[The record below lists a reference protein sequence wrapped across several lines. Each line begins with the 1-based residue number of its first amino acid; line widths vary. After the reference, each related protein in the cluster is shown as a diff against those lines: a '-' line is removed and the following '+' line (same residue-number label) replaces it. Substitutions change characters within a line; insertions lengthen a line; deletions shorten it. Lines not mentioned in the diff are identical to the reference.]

1 MKVRI
6 AHRTVYRYRDPP
18 RHLVQTLRLTPVDT
32 PGQRVLDWRVTTG
45 AELWREVDAWG
56 NVCHGHT
63 LDHPG
68 RVLVIYAGG
77 EVETAAQPERVDH
90 AGVEPALYLR
100 PSQLATADPAIVAL
114 ARASLS
120 VTSTREASRLADAP
134 HLLALADLVGR
145 AVVYRP
151 GVTHAATT
159 AAQALH
165 GGAGVCQD
173 QAHVYIAACRS
184 LGFAA
189 RYVSGY
195 FVSDRVA
202 NLGIAVGTTTDANCD
217 THAGADV
224 RAHCAEAASAGA
236 SRDGGPGTS
245 HASHAWAEV
254 CVAPAERR
262 WLAVDVTHGCL
273 TDERHVR
280 LAHGPD
286 YGACLPV
293 RGVRIGGD
301 GETLDVDI
309 RISQI

>member
-1 MKVRI
+1 MKLRI

-18 RHLVQTLRLTPVDT
+18 RHLVQTLRLTPVDS
-32 PGQRVLDWRVTTG
+32 PGQRVQHWSVTTG

-63 LDHPG
+63 LDRPG
-68 RVLVIYAGG
+68 RVLVIDAGG
-77 EVETAAQPERVDH
+77 DVDTSPEPQRVDPS
-90 AGVEPALYLR
+90 GVAPELYQR
-100 PSQLATADPAIVAL
+100 PSPFTVADPAIVAL
-114 ARASLS
+114 GRAGLQVASA
-120 VTSTREASRLADAP
+120 REASRLADAP
-134 HLLALADLVGR
+134 HLLALADQVCR

-151 GVTHAATT
+151 GVTDAATT

-184 LGFAA
+184 LGLAA

-195 FVSDRVA
+195 FLSLDRPSPV
-202 NLGIAVGTTTDANCD
+202 
-217 THAGADV
+217 
-224 RAHCAEAASAGA
+224 
-236 SRDGGPGTS
+236 

-273 TDERHVR
+273 TDERHVH

-293 RGVRIGGD
+293 RGVRVGGD

-309 RISQI
+309 RISRR